1 MLIMNYLLGA
11 VDLWVMVQRKWRSV
25 MAGCIL
31 MAPPGVVLPQ
41 LHGADSTIYTVFPEA
56 IITALSTKTLHGQG
70 SIIPAGVDS
79 AVPVLSSDGNTF
91 YVAAPSGPTYSNG
104 QIIAVDRLNGKTLHT
119 YTRSIPSG
127 IRLVLPWRRTNPE
140 FTLTLVPV
148 RPMDRRA
155 KAVTWRCSTLH
166 RARTSP

>member
-70 SIIPAGVDS
+70 LTIPAGVDS
-79 AVPVLSSDGNTF
+79 AVLVLSSDGNTL
-91 YVAAPSGPTYSNG
+91 YVVADGANLRQRPDYRRGLPERQDAPYLPHEVSYLESGHSCPG
-104 QIIAVDRLNGKTLHT
+104 AKP
-119 YTRSIPSG
+119 IPDL
-127 IRLVLPWRRTNPE
+127 R
-140 FTLTLVPV
+140 
-148 RPMDRRA
+148 
-155 KAVTWRCSTLH
+155 
-166 RARTSP
+166 